1 MENDLLKKASA
12 AETAQRTEAQRYQR
26 GTGSASL
33 HKRARPVDGFVRVVM
48 LFCGL
53 VSIFTTVAIVIVLG
67 NEALRFF
74 ATREYVNTNKRLSAA
89 ITVDQTTLPVAASGQ
104 TLNAGQIIRIGDE
117 VMRIVEV
124 VNAETLVVERGIDG
138 SQAVEHPVD
147 GTLFV
152 GNDISLIEFLTNT
165 VWQPQ
170 ASEFGILPLLNAT
183 IMISVIGL
191 LVAVPLGVGS
201 AIYLSEYASPKV
213 RASLKPILEILAG
226 IPTVV
231 FGFFA
236 LNFMT
241 PVLRGILGQDTVQ
254 LYNVASA
261 GIVVGIAIIPLIS
274 SMSEDA
280 LSAVPRNL
288 REASYGMGATKLE
301 TAFKVLI
308 PAALSGLVAAF
319 IVGMSRAVGETMI
332 VAIAAGAG
340 PRLSFNPFQSA
351 ETIAGHMVRISTG
364 DISYNSVDY
373 NSLFALGLTLFLFT
387 LVLNTIAGAV
397 SRRFREA
404 YQ

>member
-1 MENDLLKKASA
+1 MENDLLEGK
-12 AETAQRTEAQRYQR
+12 
-26 GTGSASL
+26 SASREIGFALPPTKQTASKSL
-33 HKRARPVDGFVRVVM
+33 HRQPRPLETFMRY
-48 LFCGL
+48 LLLLCGT
-53 VSIFTTVAIVIVLG
+53 VSILTTIAIVIVLG
-67 NEALRFF
+67 NESLRFF
-74 ATREYVNTNKRLSAA
+74 TTREFINTNKRLAA
-89 ITVDQTTLPVAASGQ
+89 PINVEESVLPVSTSGQ
-104 TLNAGQIIRIGDE
+104 VVEVGNVIRIGE
-117 VMRIVEV
+117 ELMRITEV
-124 VNAETLVVERGIDG
+124 IDAETLVVERGVDG
-138 SQAVEHPVD
+138 SAVVTHPAD

-152 GNDISLIEFLTNT
+152 GNDVTLIEFFTNT

-170 ASEFGILPLLNAT
+170 ANEFGILPLLNAT
-183 IMISVIGL
+183 IMSSFIGL

-201 AIYLSEYASPKV
+201 AIYLSEYASPRV
-213 RASLKPILEILAG
+213 RATVKPILEILAG

-241 PVLRGILGQDTVQ
+241 PVLRGLIGQDVVQ

-261 GIVVGIAIIPLIS
+261 GIVMGIMIIPIIS

-301 TAFKVLI
+301 TTFKVLI
-308 PAALSGLVAAF
+308 PAALSGLIAAF
-319 IVGMSRAVGETMI
+319 IVGLSRAVGETMI
-332 VAIAAGAG
+332 MAIAAGAG
-340 PRLSFNPFQSA
+340 PRFTFNPFLSA

-364 DISYNSVDY
+364 DLSYNSVDY
-373 NSLFALGLTLFLFT
+373 NSLFALGLTLFVFT
-387 LVLNTIAGAV
+387 MILNTIAGAV